1 MVMQLYNDILHS
13 GGHRIMKIEKILLIV
28 FIPVLLFSSGLKAE
42 PNPACSETL
51 FEMSD
56 PNDPLGYKVRGERCE
71 GRYLNTSGSYL
82 HVVSFTQFFES
93 YNPESKKD
101 LTIDWSFPA
110 TKPLFIRA
118 VAVAPSLYYRMD
130 TQVTKGD
137 TLYRWPID
145 ILSALKINDKKLGV
159 IAWMNIKLADQIR
172 RVHIP
177 IKISQTKAVNILKSL
192 TVIIQSA
199 SPLSE
204 TYYSLSEMDLQGRM
218 IRMLVDGKALEHGF
232 YPRMEGIRFT
242 LDERKKQGLYLL
254 EITAV
259 QQSGVNSDP
268 VEFWFYSGGNPGI
281 GQ

>member
-1 MVMQLYNDILHS
+1 
-13 GGHRIMKIEKILLIV
+13 
-28 FIPVLLFSSGLKAE
+28 
-42 PNPACSETL
+42 
-51 FEMSD
+51 
-56 PNDPLGYKVRGERCE
+56 
-71 GRYLNTSGSYL
+71 
-82 HVVSFTQFFES
+82 
-93 YNPESKKD
+93 
-101 LTIDWSFPA
+101 
-110 TKPLFIRA
+110 
-118 VAVAPSLYYRMD
+118 MD

-137 TLYRWPID
+137 TIYRWPID

-159 IAWMNIKLADQIR
+159 IAWMNIKLADEIR

-177 IKISQTKAVNILKSL
+177 IKIGQTKAVNTLKSL

-242 LDERKKQGLYLL
+242 LDEGKKQGLYLL